1 MGNAVENPNDLRRR
15 VRERR
20 ALPPP
25 EVRRALR
32 LGARLTLAEAG
43 EAIGQ
48 TGESVRLY
56 ETGERTPRKDS
67 LRRYCDF
74 LELLARELGR

>member
-1 MGNAVENPNDLRRR
+1 MGNAVQNSSELRRR
-15 VRERR
+15 VRQRR

-56 ETGERTPRKDS
+56 EAGERTPRNES
-67 LRRYCDF
+67 LRRYLEF
-74 LELLARELGR
+74 LELLAGELGR